1 MTSAGR
7 AGNPRSRFI
16 DRRTMSAY
24 QIPAHRKKEIRIGA
38 RRRRRKGRKNGERW
52 ERARRYQIANKGSLR
67 RDITVASGMGFR
79 GRPLNNI
86 EMQRLEQRRFSLP
99 RRLNLPSA
107 SECCDRVAASP
118 GAICCECLSRAGK
131 NSFDER

>member
-24 QIPAHRKKEIRIGA
+24 QIPARRKKERYVSERGGSEE
-38 RRRRRKGRKNGERW
+38 REERTGRGGNG
-52 ERARRYQIANKGSLR
+52 RRYQIANKGSLR

-107 SECCDRVAASP
+107 SECCDRIAARSE
-118 GAICCECLSRAGK
+118 AICCECLSRAGK
-131 NSFDER
+131 NAFDER